1 LAEGEF
7 LARDRELAIR
17 LMRDEVDDYQRM
29 LAWLSDPRVL
39 EFTYGRDRVFS
50 LDEIR
55 GKYGS
60 RIRGES
66 PSVPCFIVHE
76 GRDIGYIQFYRWVDW
91 IEGARKMGLD
101 PDDSA
106 YGIDLWIGEADLWD
120 QGLGTRAVRAIL
132 RHLSEQRGA
141 TSVALTTVTWNARAI
156 RCYEKAG
163 FRKVR
168 RLPESELREGKW
180 HDEWVMSAQPAGLG

>member
-1 LAEGEF
+1 MADRAVV
-7 LARDRELAIR
+7 ARDGELVLR
-17 LMRDEVDDYQRM
+17 LMRDRDEDFERM

-39 EFTYGRDRVFS
+39 EYTYGRDRVFS

-55 GKYGS
+55 DKYGP
-60 RIRGES
+60 RIRSES

-76 GRDIGYIQFYRWVDW
+76 GQDIGYIQFYRWVDW
-91 IEGARKMGLD
+91 IEDARMMGLD

-106 YGIDLWIGEADLWD
+106 FGIDLWIGEADIWG
-120 QGLGTRAVRAIL
+120 QGMGTRAVRAIL
-132 RHLSEQRGA
+132 CHLFEQCGA

-163 FRKVR
+163 FVKVH
-168 RLPESELREGKW
+168 RLRESELREGKR
-180 HDEWVMSAQPAGLG
+180 HDEWVMVARPADLG